1 MAFWII
7 CLNICFSISFGG
19 FMTDLYCR
27 FWIWIDRGRSLISAP
42 LYSPVEEKNFLE
54 SYFFKIPRLPS
65 HSQMDEQLPR
75 AFKQSFNQF
84 HGTAADQ
91 FWRWCRDIA
100 DVNLFH
106 LNHQRRALIGEPE
119 VFNLSR
125 CLARLCT
132 FRIST
137 SLDFHLYFPTFLIS
151 TSLDFYFLHLW
162 ISILTFPQFWLP
174 NSQISIFYTYGFP
187 FRLPTILISVSLA
200 F

>member
-1 MAFWII
+1 M
-7 CLNICFSISFGG
+7 S
-19 FMTDLYCR
+19 
-27 FWIWIDRGRSLISAP
+27 
-42 LYSPVEEKNFLE
+42 
-54 SYFFKIPRLPS
+54 FFKIPRLPS
-65 HSQMDEQLPR
+65 HSQMDEQLPG

-162 ISILTFPQFWLP
+162 ISILTFPHFWLP

-187 FRLPTILISVSLA
+187 FRLPKNSDFYFSSFLFWFPTRLSTFLISTTLD
-200 F
+200 